1 MPRLGDASRASRV
14 EVLATLTVIGIVAG
28 VVVGRDVSRRVGP
41 HPSREQCGALL
52 DRYVEHLVAAEGGPL
67 PTPAHTLEER
77 KAQARAKAAL
87 DPEFA
92 RCPVA
97 LTQSETTC
105 ALGAGSADE
114 LERCLP

>member
-1 MPRLGDASRASRV
+1 MPRLGYAGRASRG
-14 EVLATLTVIGIVAG
+14 EVLATLTVIGLVAG
-28 VVVGRDVSRRVGP
+28 LVLGRDVWRRVGR

-52 DRYVEHLVAAEGGPL
+52 DRYVEHLVAAEGAPL
-67 PTPAHTLEER
+67 PTPAHALEER
-77 KAQARAKAAL
+77 KAQARTLAAL

-97 LTQSETTC
+97 LTQSEATC
-105 ALGAGSADE
+105 CLAAGSADE